1 MPKSLKEIKH
11 FHTGT
16 VINSSE
22 QDISDDTA
30 AFSLNINP
38 MTEGGI
44 LDSIKNDRLV
54 ASSDNNVI
62 RALYPI
68 SWGATEQYGGTDV
81 YNDTRVIFNDIDL
94 LDDSKSVFDFIFFGS
109 KGRKENLKAK
119 DVRPWVERVEV
130 TSSLNATFT
139 PAAAITSTQETIP
152 YLTNTNTIGGN
163 AAAGNTT
170 ISGFTS
176 SGTASIQVDTDTAST
191 LATKTIIITSP
202 DGFIKT
208 YTFYNDSSGASGTL
222 DGTVVRIQLNT
233 LGADEDFAAQIK
245 IAIDHANG
253 HNGRIS
259 TTVDDDEV
267 TLTYVHTPLNEL
279 LNTGDYIILNTSTFT
294 WASEE
299 VIKIESIDTTNNILN
314 VKRNVF
320 GSPLLAYAST
330 TEYEIYANR
339 LTVDS
344 RQVTTSRFIATLSN
358 WSSYAGNHI
367 GGNGNWIHNSI
378 NAAQKESN
386 GLIASSGVDRSV
398 IFSNSNKTITLGRNV
413 TDPNFTEGD
422 TITIYHGADGEDEPN
437 NGKSF
442 KILKLDTSGSTTIL
456 TVDTAP
462 TDDTESSDTSGDTI
476 YIESNLIKNHTFHH
490 ASDEVSPTVEV
501 GSDQD
506 YKVNHWVARNYY
518 HVTGGSA

>member
-38 MTEGGI
+38 MAEGGI

-54 ASSDNNVI
+54 ASSDNNII

-68 SWGATEQYGGTDV
+68 SWGATEQYGGTAV
-81 YNDTRVIFNDIDL
+81 YNDTRVIFNDISL

-119 DVRPWVERVEV
+119 DVRPWVERIEV

-152 YLTNTNTIGGN
+152 YLTSTNAIGGN

-176 SGTASIQVDTDTAST
+176 GTASIQVDTDDPAT
-191 LATKTIIITSP
+191 LAAKTIIITSP

-208 YTFYNDSSGASGTL
+208 YTFYNDGSGASGTL
-222 DGTVVRIQLNT
+222 HGSIVRIQLNG
-233 LGADEDFAAQIK
+233 LSADEDFAAQIK

-267 TLTYVHTPLNEL
+267 TLTYVHTTLDTL
-279 LNTGDYIILNTSTFT
+279 FNTGDYITLNTSTFT

-314 VKRNVF
+314 VKRNVL

-339 LTVDS
+339 LTTDS

-358 WSSYAGNHI
+358 WSSYAGN
-367 GGNGNWIHNSI
+367 
-378 NAAQKESN
+378 
-386 GLIASSGVDRSV
+386 
-398 IFSNSNKTITLGRNV
+398 F
-413 TDPNFTEGD
+413 F
-422 TITIYHGADGEDEPN
+422 
-437 NGKSF
+437 
-442 KILKLDTSGSTTIL
+442 
-456 TVDTAP
+456 
-462 TDDTESSDTSGDTI
+462 
-476 YIESNLIKNHTFHH
+476 
-490 ASDEVSPTVEV
+490 
-501 GSDQD
+501 
-506 YKVNHWVARNYY
+506 
-518 HVTGGSA
+518 